1 MYRKTALALF
11 AFSCLVMAGCGDS
24 HDRVVRD
31 YLTELESMVKVLEG
45 IETAEDA
52 EKAKR
57 KLETIGGKIKTIIS
71 RKEKLGDPGQ
81 ALEKKL
87 KEKYVKQHHEIVEK
101 QLDAMMEIPIRVRM
115 IVQTVTKDI
124 PQLY

>member
-1 MYRKTALALF
+1 MYQKMALTLF

-24 HDRVVRD
+24 HDKVVQD
-31 YLTELESMVKVLEG
+31 YLTEMESMVKVLEG

-52 EKAKR
+52 EKAKS
-57 KLETIGGKIKTIIS
+57 KLETIGAKIKTIIS
-71 RKEKLGDPGQ
+71 RKEKLGAPGQ
-81 ALEKKL
+81 DLEKKL
-87 KEKYVKQHHEIVEK
+87 KEKYLKQHHEIVVK

-124 PQLY
+124 PHLH